1 LNSMAHSAKG
11 HSKHMAAG
19 AAGALAVVTL
29 VKSGNT
35 FSVAAAPWGRFT
47 PVGLG
52 TNSGTAPEMRT
63 GPAAG
68 IAAGCAV
75 AVTGVM
81 LTAAIGT
88 RRRVQT
94 GRQAATSVLRQV
106 ANVDAPAATERPD
119 LTGML
124 PDCPPTIWK
133 ADDIDIANLPEVTET
148 APLIID
154 AAELGDAVTKGAE
167 VEYFKSQRLEIM
179 EQLQKHGAIWLR
191 NFEMTKNAEG
201 FRAMYEAL
209 QLNPCLDPIHTSG
222 LRDMVGKKDAVYEAV
237 NKPSLAQH
245 FVGLHNESTYVKT
258 AKFGAF
264 VCFKPASEGGGKFL
278 VADGAKIINDMD
290 KDVLKRLYENKV
302 RISVSNLDVGIIV
315 NALPEHA
322 KNGTANA
329 LQNLILKTVA
339 PKFDMD
345 LEMVYGA
352 DGTNPYRLQA
362 IEHAQS
368 PINRHPETGQPVWFC
383 NLHNHSRYLRDRRPC
398 TVPEVGMTDVYRG
411 DLSKIDPKDIQH
423 INEVCEKN
431 IVSMMMREG
440 DVMLLDNYR
449 VLHGRDIFKGE
460 RNHAVTWFISCGEP
474 PEQTTDS
481 REKPDDFMNNLINK
495 TLV

>member
-1 LNSMAHSAKG
+1 MTHRINC
-11 HSKHMAAG
+11 HSKCMVAG
-19 AAGALAVVTL
+19 AVGALAVVTL
-29 VKSGNT
+29 GKSGTT
-35 FSVAAAPWGRFT
+35 FSV
-47 PVGLG
+47 
-52 TNSGTAPEMRT
+52 
-63 GPAAG
+63 PAASRGRLAPAGFATSSGAVHEIETRPATG

-81 LTAAIGT
+81 LTAAGAT
-88 RRRVQT
+88 RRRVRF
-94 GRQAATSVLRQV
+94 GKAAAASLARQV
-106 ANVDAPAATERPD
+106 ATVDAPVTSEQRD

-124 PDCPPTIWK
+124 PDCPSTIWK
-133 ADDIDIANLPEVTET
+133 ADDIDIVNLPEVAET

-154 AAELGDAVTKGAE
+154 AAELGEEMTDGAE
-167 VEYFKSQRLEIM
+167 LEYFKSKRQEIM
-179 EQLQKHGAIWLR
+179 EQLQKHGAVWLR
-191 NFEMTKNAEG
+191 NFEMMKDAEG

-222 LRDMVGKKDAVYEAV
+222 LRAMVGKKDAVYEAV

-245 FVGLHNESTYVKT
+245 YVGLHNESTYCKT
-258 AKFGAF
+258 AMFGAF
-264 VCFKPASEGGGKFL
+264 VCFKPASEGGGEFL

-302 RISVSNLDVGIIV
+302 RISVSNLDLGIIID
-315 NALPEHA
+315 NLPQHA
-322 KNGTANA
+322 KNGAANV
-329 LQNLILKTVA
+329 LQNVILKTVA

-383 NLHNHSRYLRDRRPC
+383 NMHNHSRYLRDRRPC

-411 DLSKIDPKDIQH
+411 DLSKIDPKDVQH

-440 DVMLLDNYR
+440 DVVLLDNYR
-449 VLHGRDIFKGE
+449 VLHGRNIFNGE
-460 RNHAVTWFISCGEP
+460 RNHAVTWFASCGEP
-474 PEQTTDS
+474 PEQTQAS
-481 REKPDDFMNNLINK
+481 GEKPDDFMNNLINK